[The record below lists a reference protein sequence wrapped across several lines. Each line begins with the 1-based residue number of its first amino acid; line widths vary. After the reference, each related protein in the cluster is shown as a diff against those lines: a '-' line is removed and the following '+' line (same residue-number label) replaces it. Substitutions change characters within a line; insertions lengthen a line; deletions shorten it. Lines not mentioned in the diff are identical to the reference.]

1 MYLSYPANAPER
13 YLAFE
18 SDSREAQLEET
29 LTSRCYMEIL
39 NGSARRSDKGTD
51 VLEIEDVLTIVPPTV
66 EPEGGR
72 KAEAWR
78 TEDTMIVRNIVSKLT
93 Y

>member
-18 SDSREAQLEET
+18 ADSREAQLEET
-29 LTSRCYMEIL
+29 LTTRCYMEIL
-39 NGSARRSDKGTD
+39 NGFSRRSDKGTD
-51 VLEIEDVLTIVPPTV
+51 VLEIEDVLTIAPPATL

-72 KAEAWR
+72 KAEA
-78 TEDTMIVRNIVSKLT
+78 
-93 Y
+93 